1 MFVHLL
7 ALALIIS
14 THLFMLLTN
23 TIIPNPFSLSNMVIR
38 CKISLNNKTGC
49 FTVLIPF
56 FSPSE
61 VISPLVIIRK
71 KGLKYRNRSN

>member
-23 TIIPNPFSLSNMVIR
+23 TIIPNPFSLSNMVIQ
-38 CKISLNNKTGC
+38 CNICLTNKTGC
-49 FTVLIPF
+49 FTVLILF
-56 FSPSE
+56 FG
-61 VISPLVIIRK
+61 ISSLVIIGIE
-71 KGLKYRNRSN
+71 GLKYRN